1 MYKDKQAREVNV
13 NNIFPKA
20 KETIANMDGD
30 IAVISNPNSML
41 VLVNKS
47 RRLPDGYRPPDLVIP
62 KVRYS
67 SEGIKKEKM
76 RKEQPVRLRR
86 CFSKRIKSVFSY
98 LQSLD
103 LDLDRQKR

>member
-41 VLVNKS
+41 VLVNKI
-47 RRLPDGYRPPDLVIP
+47 GVYQM
-62 KVRYS
+62 
-67 SEGIKKEKM
+67 GIN
-76 RKEQPVRLRR
+76 
-86 CFSKRIKSVFSY
+86 
-98 LQSLD
+98 
-103 LDLDRQKR
+103 RQI